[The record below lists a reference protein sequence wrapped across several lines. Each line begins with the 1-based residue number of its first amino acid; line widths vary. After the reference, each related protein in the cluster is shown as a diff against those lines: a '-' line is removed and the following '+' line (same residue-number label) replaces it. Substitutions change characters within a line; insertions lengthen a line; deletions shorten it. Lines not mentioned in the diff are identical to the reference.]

1 MTKTRPNAHHSDRV
15 QQGPND
21 IDDRSRVHVKKSKSK
36 RNSYAPYVIEFTESN
51 FWDSSFILNRKWIT
65 AGYRLQKKK
74 DWYT

>member
-1 MTKTRPNAHHSDRV
+1 MKERSLKKMTKTRPNAHHSDRV

-51 FWDSSFILNRKWIT
+51 FWDSSFILNRK
-65 AGYRLQKKK
+65 
-74 DWYT
+74 